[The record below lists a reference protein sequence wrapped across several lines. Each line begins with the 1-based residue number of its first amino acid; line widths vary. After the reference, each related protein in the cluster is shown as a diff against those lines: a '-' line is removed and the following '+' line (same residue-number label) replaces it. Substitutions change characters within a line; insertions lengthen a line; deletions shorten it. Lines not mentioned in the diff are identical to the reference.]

1 MTEDNKLPEPSKGKW
16 HGGKGSVQKPNDQD
30 KFADGWDAIWGK
42 NKDKG
47 LTRREQVL
55 LDPLEASMRSDESK
69 KKDKE

>member
-1 MTEDNKLPEPSKGKW
+1 MTDDKADKGQW
-16 HGGKGSVQKPNDQD
+16 HGGKGSVQKPKDQD

-42 NKDKG
+42 DKDKG

-55 LDPLEASMRSDESK
+55 LDPLEASQRSDESK

>member
-1 MTEDNKLPEPSKGKW
+1 MSEDKKIPEASKGKW

-42 NKDKG
+42 KKDKG

-55 LDPLEASMRSDESK
+55 LDPLEASKRSDESK
-69 KKDKE
+69 KEK

>member
-1 MTEDNKLPEPSKGKW
+1 MTDDKADKGQW
-16 HGGKGSVQKPNDQD
+16 HGGKGSVQKPKDQD

>member
-1 MTEDNKLPEPSKGKW
+1 MSNEENNKNEKSNTQW

-55 LDPLEASMRSDESK
+55 LDPLEASKRSDK
-69 KKDKE
+69 NKKDKQ